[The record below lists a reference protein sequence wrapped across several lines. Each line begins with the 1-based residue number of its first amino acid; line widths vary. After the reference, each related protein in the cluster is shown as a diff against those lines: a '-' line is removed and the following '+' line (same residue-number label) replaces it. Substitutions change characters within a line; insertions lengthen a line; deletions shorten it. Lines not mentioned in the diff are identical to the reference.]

1 MINSADKEYNKV
13 LKEIVLNN
21 LKPIPIY
28 NKIVDDYKL
37 GKVTQD
43 EAYNLILKLSNNN
56 LKNAMRNKQQD
67 RTGTGTY
74 KIFNQQMVFDLNEGF
89 PLLTTKKVY
98 TRAIF
103 EELFW
108 FIKGDTELRS
118 LANKNVRIWDE
129 WPFQNYLVEEGLDKT
144 IIKYSDEWKK
154 EKKKFIKRI
163 KTDDE
168 FNKKYGN
175 LGPIYGAQ
183 WRNFGGHDIFKTK
196 VAELL
201 KNNEQFKEEFE
212 LLIKKYDLPEFNNE
226 GVDQLSNLINSL
238 KNNPNDRRML
248 VFAYNPKEVNQQ
260 ALPACHAF
268 FQVFVK
274 DNKLSL
280 SMYQRSA
287 DMFLGVPFNIAS
299 YAALAHMLAQVAGLE
314 VDKFYLTLG
323 DTHIYDNHIE
333 QVQEQLS
340 RKSHPMPKISLN
352 KKIKNIEDFTIDD
365 IKIENYISEEKIEA
379 EVSV

>member
-1 MINSADKEYNKV
+1 MINSADAQYNKI

-21 LKPIPIY
+21 LKPIPLY
-28 NKIVDDYKL
+28 SKIADDYKA
-37 GKVTQD
+37 GKITQD
-43 EAYNLILKLSNNN
+43 YAYDLILKLSNNN
-56 LKNAMRNKQQD
+56 LKNAMKEKEAD

-74 KIFNQQMVFDLNEGF
+74 KIFNQQMIFDLKEGF

-108 FIKGDTELRS
+108 FINGDTQLRT

-129 WPFQNYLVEEGLDKT
+129 WPFQNYLVAEGLDKKF
-144 IIKYSDEWKK
+144 IKYSQAWKN
-154 EKKKFIKRI
+154 EKKKFIQQI
-163 KTDDE
+163 KVDDE

-175 LGPIYGAQ
+175 LGPVYGAQ
-183 WRNFGGHDIFKTK
+183 WRNFGGHDNFKLQ
-196 VAELL
+196 VATLL
-201 KNNEQFKEEFE
+201 KENPAFKKDFE
-212 LLIKKYDLPEFNNE
+212 MLSEKYGLPKFDNE
-226 GVDQLSNLINSL
+226 GIDQLANVINSL

-248 VFAYNPKEVNQQ
+248 VFAYNPKEVDQQ

-299 YAALAHMLAQVAGLE
+299 YAALTHMLAQVAGLE
-314 VDKFYLTLG
+314 VDKFYHTLG

-340 RKSHPMPKISLN
+340 RKSHPLPKLILN
-352 KKIKNIEDFTIDD
+352 KSIKNIEDFTIED
-365 IKIENYISEEKIEA
+365 IKVENYISEDKIEA
-379 EVSV
+379 EVSI